1 MAPRSAPE
9 KMSPKKSKTSKKVN
23 KNLYWQLKTFFIT
36 LNNTSFQSVT
46 TPFAFSGLGPLNIK
60 TTKLTI
66 SHPV

>member
-9 KMSPKKSKTSKKVN
+9 KMSPKTSKIS
-23 KNLYWQLKTFFIT
+23 KNLYWQLKKFIVT
-36 LNNTSFQSVT
+36 LDNTSFQTVT
-46 TPFAFSGLGPLNIK
+46 TPFAFSGLGPLNK